1 MPQIS
6 SFLGV
11 IITMFYNDHNPP
23 HFHAT
28 YSEFEGIIDI
38 GKIEIIGGYLP
49 PRILGL
55 VIEWTA
61 LYQTELIA
69 NWQRARLQEE
79 LHAISPLV

>member
-61 LYQTELIA
+61 LHQTELMA